1 MLLAHRQTGNSKLTT
16 SISGAQIIFRSLLQ
30 PLFARFFD
38 NSGSSTASK
47 LRGQADAATAKTQ

>member
-1 MLLAHRQTGNSKLTT
+1 MLIGLPPYNAILTI

-38 NSGSSTASK
+38 NSGSSTATK
-47 LRGQADAATAKTQ
+47 LRSQADAATAKSQ

>member
-1 MLLAHRQTGNSKLTT
+1 MLAVHRQTTQSLTT

-47 LRGQADAATAKTQ
+47 LRSQADAATAKSQ